1 MTDDRWSR
9 IATQIDSAGASLSV
23 GRRVCSV
30 AATLLSA
37 GAVSLALVVPSGT
50 SWIDGSDPLAIEF
63 DEQQFALGD
72 GPTFLAT
79 QSVAPVMV
87 DDMTS
92 TDANEQWPAFSPVAV
107 GNDALAVFSFPLRI
121 GAARLGVMSAYR
133 DQPGALSAVEYA
145 DGLVVASLATM
156 ILLQLQAGEKP
167 GELAEAFSLGV
178 ARQSQVQLAAGMVSE
193 QLNVSIT
200 EALVRLRAA
209 AYSQGQSVT
218 SIARSVVSRELTF
231 DNEEYE

>member
-9 IATQIDSAGASLSV
+9 IATQIDNAGASLSV

-50 SWIDGSDPLAIEF
+50 SWIDGSDPRAIEF
-63 DEQQFALGD
+63 DEQQFTLGD
-72 GPTFLAT
+72 GPSFLAT

-92 TDANEQWPAFSPVAV
+92 AEAHDQWPAFAPVAV
-107 GNDALAVFSFPLRI
+107 GNDALAVFSFPLRV

-133 DQPGALSAVEYA
+133 NRAGSLTAVEFA

-156 ILLQLQAGEKP
+156 LLLQIQAGEKP
-167 GELAEAFSLGV
+167 GELAEAFSPGV